1 MKDLV
6 IYMLEALA
14 CSGVLLGLYAALLE
28 RRVRFI
34 WCRIYLP
41 AAMIVAT
48 VIPMLRIP
56 VWKGEVI
63 YLQPTTS
70 VTEEAMGKAVAG
82 QAGTSIDATTVALI
96 FYIVGVAVMA
106 AVMTAQLLR
115 IRRLKRGGERTPC
128 GRFDIVRT
136 RQHIASFSFF
146 HTIYVA
152 ADTPEADMHT
162 IIAHEASHIAHRH
175 SVERMAMEL
184 LKALLWWNPFVWIAA
199 RRLVEVEEYE
209 ADRDAIAGGCNA
221 SEYVTTL
228 LKHLFGYSPEIANGL
243 RDSLTKKRLK
253 MMTSQKD
260 GRHALLRM
268 ATIIPVTAG
277 LVAAFSFTTRAAE
290 IRFAEN
296 PAQKPQT
303 TATSTITI
311 TGADTQ
317 QPKAVSQT
325 TLQGEPAGPVYIV
338 NGQISLDPEA
348 LKSLD
353 VNSIKSVSVFKNP
366 NAEELKALNLS
377 DDEIARGVIMID
389 LKSSVELDSERKARE
404 QFDGV
409 GETLAKPVIVIDGT
423 VMPESFEIGSLDVNS
438 IKSVTVIKKPEVAAG
453 YGRKEADG
461 VIEITT
467 VKAPQVKVDVA
478 EYGSESMKKAV
489 EQMER
494 VAEQMEQAAEQMEQ
508 AASKMKIAGD
518 TLTLVTGGFEN
529 MSVVST
535 GTSGFKSNLN
545 LDSVLI
551 VVDGKVMEKGFEI
564 NSISPTDIASVT
576 VFKGAQATG
585 KYGDAA
591 KNGVIEISLRKASAP
606 SQAGSPAETA
616 KAAAGS
622 MPEFNGGGVEEF
634 RMWVQT
640 RIRYPQLAREQKIDG
655 TVVAEFTVGKNGKV
669 KDVKI
674 LKSPG
679 KPLSDEIMRIMSQ
692 AHAWKPGRDADGK
705 KVDVKLVLP
714 FKFILQE
721 TEKPQKNEDEGEKLA
736 EKLQGRSNVIDEVTV
751 VTY

>member
-56 VWKGEVI
+56 VWKGKVI

-70 VTEEAMGKAVAG
+70 VTVEAMGKAIAG
-82 QAGTSIDATTVALI
+82 QAGTGIDATTVALI

-146 HTIYVA
+146 RTIYVA

-353 VNSIKSVSVFKNP
+353 TSSIKSVSVFKDP
-366 NAEELKALNLS
+366 NAEELKALNLT

-389 LKSSVELDSERKARE
+389 LKSDIELDSERKARE
-404 QFDGV
+404 QLDSEGK
-409 GETLAKPVIVIDGT
+409 TLEKPVIVLDGT
-423 VMPESFEIGSLDVNS
+423 VMPESFKIGSLDAAY
-438 IKSVTVIKKPEVAAG
+438 IESVTVIKKPEEAAG
-453 YGRKEADG
+453 YGRKDADG
-461 VIEITT
+461 VIKITT
-467 VKAPQVKVDVA
+467 VKAPQVKVDIA
-478 EYGSESMKKAV
+478 DDGSESMKQAAV
-489 EQMER
+489 NMEK
-494 VAEQMEQAAEQMEQ
+494 AAEQMEQ

-518 TLTLVTGGFEN
+518 TLSLVTGGFEN
-529 MSVVST
+529 MSVVSSGT
-535 GTSGFKSNLN
+535 GGFKSNLDLN
-545 LDSVLI
+545 SVLI

-564 NSISPTDIASVT
+564 NSISPNDIASIT
-576 VFKGAQATG
+576 VLKGAQSTE

-606 SQAGSPAETA
+606 SQAGSPVETA

-669 KDVKI
+669 KDIKI
-674 LKSPG
+674 LQSPG
-679 KPLSDEIMRIMSQ
+679 KPLSDEIMRLMSQ
-692 AHAWKPGRDADGK
+692 APAWKPGRDADGK
-705 KVDVKLVLP
+705 KVDVKLILP

>member
-1 MKDLV
+1 MKELV
-6 IYMLEALA
+6 IYLLEALA
-14 CSGVLLGLYAALLE
+14 CSGVLLGLYALLIE
-28 RRVRFI
+28 RRVRFLF
-34 WCRIYLP
+34 CRLYLP
-41 AAMIVAT
+41 AAMVVAT

-63 YLQPTTS
+63 YLQPSTALTVDTTDTDTDTI
-70 VTEEAMGKAVAG
+70 VAEEADTAF
-82 QAGTSIDATTVALI
+82 DAATYVLI
-96 FYIVGVAVMA
+96 FYIAGVAVMA
-106 AVMTAQLLR
+106 AVMAAQMLR
-115 IRRLKRGGERTPC
+115 IRRLKRNGDRSAC
-128 GRFDIVRT
+128 GQFDIVRT

-146 HTIYVA
+146 RTIYVA

-175 SVERMAMEL
+175 SVERMVMEL

-209 ADRDAIAGGCNA
+209 ADRDAIDGGCDT

-253 MMTSQKD
+253 MMTTNKG
-260 GRHALLRM
+260 GRYALLRM

-277 LVAAFSFTTRAAE
+277 LVVAFSFTTRAAE
-290 IRFAEN
+290 IRLVESQAKE
-296 PAQKPQT
+296 PQT
-303 TATSTITI
+303 TATTTITV

-317 QPKAVSQT
+317 QPQAVSQT
-325 TLQGEPAGPVYIV
+325 TLQGEPAGPVYII
-338 NGQISLDPEA
+338 NGEISLDPEA

-453 YGRKEADG
+453 YGRKDADG

-467 VKAPQVKVDVA
+467 IKAPQVKVDVA

-494 VAEQMEQAAEQMEQ
+494 AAEQMEQAAEQMEQ

-545 LDSVLI
+545 LDSILI

-564 NSISPTDIASVT
+564 NSISPNDIASIT
-576 VFKGAQATG
+576 VLKGAQATG

-591 KNGVIEISLRKASAP
+591 KDGVIEISLRNGST
-606 SQAGSPAETA
+606 SVQAES
-616 KAAAGS
+616 AAAGS
-622 MPEFNGGGVEEF
+622 MPKFNGGGVEEF

-640 RIRYPQLAREQKIDG
+640 RIRYPQLAREQKIEG

-669 KDVKI
+669 KGVKA

-679 KPLSDEIMRIMSQ
+679 KPLSDEVMRVMSQ
-692 AHAWKPGRDADGK
+692 SPAWEPGRDANGK
-705 KVDVKLVLP
+705 KAEVKLVLP
-714 FKFILQE
+714 FKFIIQE
-721 TEKPQKNEDEGEKLA
+721 TGNQQQTADEGEKLA
-736 EKLQGRSNVIDEVTV
+736 EKLKGKSNDIDKITV

>member
-41 AAMIVAT
+41 AAMIVAPA
-48 VIPMLRIP
+48 IPILRIP
-56 VWKGEVI
+56 VGKGKVI
-63 YLQPTTS
+63 YLQPPPS
-70 VTEEAMGKAVAG
+70 VTVEAMGKAVAG
-82 QAGTSIDATTVALI
+82 QAGTDIDATTVALI

-146 HTIYVA
+146 RTIYVA

-253 MMTSQKD
+253 MMTTNKG
-260 GRHALLRM
+260 GRYALLRM

-290 IRFAEN
+290 IRLVESQAKE
-296 PAQKPQT
+296 PQT
-303 TATSTITI
+303 TATTTITI

-317 QPKAVSQT
+317 QPTAVSQT

-353 VNSIKSVSVFKNP
+353 TSSIKSVSVFKDP
-366 NAEELKALNLS
+366 NAEELKALNLT

-389 LKSSVELDSERKARE
+389 LKSDIELDSERKARE
-404 QFDGV
+404 QLDSEGK
-409 GETLAKPVIVIDGT
+409 TLEKPVIVLDGT
-423 VMPESFEIGSLDVNS
+423 VMPESFKIVSLDAAY
-438 IKSVTVIKKPEVAAG
+438 IESVTVIKKPEEAAG
-453 YGRKEADG
+453 YGRKDADG
-461 VIEITT
+461 VIKITT
-467 VKAPQVKVDVA
+467 VKAPQVKVDIA
-478 EYGSESMKKAV
+478 DDGSESMKQAAV
-489 EQMER
+489 NMEK
-494 VAEQMEQAAEQMEQ
+494 AAEQMEQ

-564 NSISPTDIASVT
+564 NSISPNDIASVT
-576 VFKGAQATG
+576 VLKGAQSTE

-591 KNGVIEISLRKASAP
+591 KDGVIEISLRNGS
-606 SQAGSPAETA
+606 SSIQAES
-616 KAAAGS
+616 AAAGS
-622 MPEFNGGGVEEF
+622 MPKFNGGGVEEF

-655 TVVAEFTVGKNGKV
+655 TVVAGFTVGKNGKV
-669 KDVKI
+669 KGVKI

-679 KPLSDEIMRIMSQ
+679 KPLSDEIMRVMNQ
-692 AHAWKPGRDADGK
+692 APAWEPGRDADGK

-721 TEKPQKNEDEGEKLA
+721 PEKPQKNEDEGEKLA
-736 EKLQGRSNVIDEVTV
+736 EKLQGRSNAIDEVTV

>member
-56 VWKGEVI
+56 VWKGKVI

-70 VTEEAMGKAVAG
+70 VTVEAMGKAVAG
-82 QAGTSIDATTVALI
+82 QAGTDIDATTVALI

-146 HTIYVA
+146 RTIYVS

-290 IRFAEN
+290 IRLVEN
-296 PAQKPQT
+296 QAKEPQT
-303 TATSTITI
+303 TATSTITV

-317 QPKAVSQT
+317 QPQAVSQT
-325 TLQGEPAGPVYIV
+325 TLQGEPAGPVYII
-338 NGQISLDPEA
+338 NGEISLDPEA

-409 GETLAKPVIVIDGT
+409 GKTLEKPVIVLDGT

-453 YGRKEADG
+453 YGRKDADG

-494 VAEQMEQAAEQMEQ
+494 AAEQMEQ

-518 TLTLVTGGFEN
+518 TLSLVTGRFEN
-529 MSVVST
+529 MSVVSSGT
-535 GTSGFKSNLN
+535 GGFKSNLDLN
-545 LDSVLI
+545 AVMI

-564 NSISPTDIASVT
+564 NSISPNDIASIT
-576 VFKGAQATG
+576 VLKGAQSTE

-669 KDVKI
+669 KDIKI

-692 AHAWKPGRDADGK
+692 APAWKPGRDADGK

>member
-56 VWKGEVI
+56 VWKGKVI

-70 VTEEAMGKAVAG
+70 VTVEAMGKAVAG
-82 QAGTSIDATTVALI
+82 QAGTDIDATTVALI

-146 HTIYVA
+146 RTIYVA

-253 MMTSQKD
+253 MMTTNKG
-260 GRHALLRM
+260 GRYALLRM

-290 IRFAEN
+290 IRLVESQAKE
-296 PAQKPQT
+296 PQT
-303 TATSTITI
+303 TATTTITI

-317 QPKAVSQT
+317 QPTAVSQT

-353 VNSIKSVSVFKNP
+353 TSSIKSVSVFKDP
-366 NAEELKALNLS
+366 NAEELKALNLT

-389 LKSSVELDSERKARE
+389 LKSDIELDSERKARE
-404 QFDGV
+404 QLDSEGK
-409 GETLAKPVIVIDGT
+409 TLEKPVIVLDGT
-423 VMPESFEIGSLDVNS
+423 VMPESFKIVSLDAAY
-438 IKSVTVIKKPEVAAG
+438 IESVTVIKKPEEAAG
-453 YGRKEADG
+453 YGRKDADG
-461 VIEITT
+461 VIKITT
-467 VKAPQVKVDVA
+467 VKAPQVKVDIA
-478 EYGSESMKKAV
+478 DDGSESMKQAAV
-489 EQMER
+489 NMEK
-494 VAEQMEQAAEQMEQ
+494 AAEQMEQ

-564 NSISPTDIASVT
+564 NSISPNDIASVT
-576 VFKGAQATG
+576 VLKGAQSTE

-591 KNGVIEISLRKASAP
+591 KDGVIEISLRNGS
-606 SQAGSPAETA
+606 SSIQAES
-616 KAAAGS
+616 AAAGS
-622 MPEFNGGGVEEF
+622 MPKFNGGGVEEF

-640 RIRYPQLAREQKIDG
+640 RIRYSQLAREQKIDG
-655 TVVAEFTVGKNGKV
+655 TVVAGFTVGKNGKV
-669 KDVKI
+669 KGVKI

-679 KPLSDEIMRIMSQ
+679 KPLSDEIMRVMNQ
-692 AHAWKPGRDADGK
+692 APAWEPGRDADGK

-721 TEKPQKNEDEGEKLA
+721 PEKPQKNEDEGEKLA
-736 EKLQGRSNVIDEVTV
+736 EKLQGRSNAIDEVTV

>member
-56 VWKGEVI
+56 VWKGKVI

-70 VTEEAMGKAVAG
+70 VTVEAMGKAVAG
-82 QAGTSIDATTVALI
+82 QAGTDIDATTVALI

-146 HTIYVA
+146 RTIYVA

-253 MMTSQKD
+253 MMTTNKG
-260 GRHALLRM
+260 GRYALLRM

-290 IRFAEN
+290 IRLVESQAKE
-296 PAQKPQT
+296 PQT
-303 TATSTITI
+303 TATTTITI

-317 QPKAVSQT
+317 QPTAVSQT

-353 VNSIKSVSVFKNP
+353 TSSIKSVSVFKDP
-366 NAEELKALNLS
+366 NAEELKALNLT

-389 LKSSVELDSERKARE
+389 LKSDIELDSERKARE
-404 QFDGV
+404 QLDSEGK
-409 GETLAKPVIVIDGT
+409 TLEKPVIVLDGT
-423 VMPESFEIGSLDVNS
+423 VMPESFKIVSLDAAY
-438 IKSVTVIKKPEVAAG
+438 IESVTVIKKPEEAAG
-453 YGRKEADG
+453 YGRKDADG
-461 VIEITT
+461 VIKITT
-467 VKAPQVKVDVA
+467 VKAPQVKVDIA
-478 EYGSESMKKAV
+478 DDGSESMKQAAV
-489 EQMER
+489 NMEK
-494 VAEQMEQAAEQMEQ
+494 AAEQMEQ

-564 NSISPTDIASVT
+564 NSISPNDIASVT
-576 VFKGAQATG
+576 VLKGAQSTE

-591 KNGVIEISLRKASAP
+591 KDGVIEISLRNGS
-606 SQAGSPAETA
+606 SSIQAES
-616 KAAAGS
+616 AAAGS
-622 MPEFNGGGVEEF
+622 MPKFNGGGVEEF

-655 TVVAEFTVGKNGKV
+655 TVVAGFTVGKNGKV
-669 KDVKI
+669 KGVKI

-679 KPLSDEIMRIMSQ
+679 KPLSDEIMRVMNQ
-692 AHAWKPGRDADGK
+692 APAWEPGRDADGK

-721 TEKPQKNEDEGEKLA
+721 PEKPQKNEDEGEKLA
-736 EKLQGRSNVIDEVTV
+736 EKLQGRSNAIDEVTV

>member
-146 HTIYVA
+146 RTIYVA

-348 LKSLD
+348 LESLD
-353 VNSIKSVSVFKNP
+353 TSSIKSVFVFKDP
-366 NAEELKALNLS
+366 NAEELKALNLT

-389 LKSSVELDSERKARE
+389 LKSDIELDSERKARE
-404 QFDGV
+404 QLDCEGK
-409 GETLAKPVIVIDGT
+409 TLEKPVIVLDGT
-423 VMPESFEIGSLDVNS
+423 VMPESFKIGSLDAAY
-438 IKSVTVIKKPEVAAG
+438 IESVTVIKKPEAVAG
-453 YGRKEADG
+453 YGRKDADG
-461 VIEITT
+461 VIKITT
-467 VKAPQVKVDVA
+467 VKAPQVKVDIA
-478 EYGSESMKKAV
+478 DDGSESMKQAAV
-489 EQMER
+489 NMEK
-494 VAEQMEQAAEQMEQ
+494 AAEQMEQ

-529 MSVVST
+529 MSVVSSGT
-535 GTSGFKSNLN
+535 GGFKSNLDLN
-545 LDSVLI
+545 AVMI

-564 NSISPTDIASVT
+564 NSISPNDIASIT
-576 VFKGAQATG
+576 VLKGAQSTE

-591 KNGVIEISLRKASAP
+591 KNGVSEISLRKASAP

-622 MPEFNGGGVEEF
+622 MPEFKGGGVEEF
-634 RMWVQT
+634 RMWVLT
-640 RIRYPQLAREQKIDG
+640 HIRYPQLAREQKIDG

-669 KDVKI
+669 KDIKI
-674 LKSPG
+674 LQSPG

-692 AHAWKPGRDADGK
+692 APAWKPGRDADGK
-705 KVDVKLVLP
+705 KIDVKLILP

-751 VTY
+751 VNY